1 MTTQTI
7 MILMLM
13 NVPPTVSTTTRIIV
27 LVLSNIVVMVLVVQ
41 VPRVKFVTGMV
52 VCTAE
57 VDDVV
62 SKSVLS
68 VRASV
73 TV

>member
-1 MTTQTI
+1 MTIQTI

-27 LVLSNIVVMVLVVQ
+27 LVLQ
-41 VPRVKFVTGMV
+41 VKFVTGV
-52 VCTAE
+52 AVCTAE

-62 SKSVLS
+62 GKSVSS
-68 VRASV
+68 VCASV
-73 TV
+73 TI

>member
-1 MTTQTI
+1 
-7 MILMLM
+7 MLM

-27 LVLSNIVVMVLVVQ
+27 LVLQ
-41 VPRVKFVTGMV
+41 VKFVTGV
-52 VCTAE
+52 VLCTAE

-62 SKSVLS
+62 GKSVSS
-68 VRASV
+68 VCASV

>member
-1 MTTQTI
+1 MTIQTI

-27 LVLSNIVVMVLVVQ
+27 LVLQ
-41 VPRVKFVTGMV
+41 VKFVTGV
-52 VCTAE
+52 AVCTAE

-62 SKSVLS
+62 GKSVLYIS
-68 VRASV
+68 VCASV